1 MSISRKS
8 FADKCFGGKFVASSR
23 KSGASPI
30 SSPGLGLH
38 MAEMQPSKP
47 KSLRVPKHGPSLL
60 QLECTWVPS
69 LILGSPN
76 QELSF

>member
-8 FADKCFGGKFVASSR
+8 FADKSFAGKFVASSR
-23 KSGASPI
+23 KGASSI
-30 SSPGLGLH
+30 SSAALGLH

-47 KSLRVPKHGPSLL
+47 KSLRVAKHGPRLL
-60 QLECTWVPS
+60 ELECTWVPS
-69 LILGSPN
+69 LFLGSTN